1 MDIVLYGML
10 TLLGA
15 SFYFAWSCG
24 RSYQARGRIRGIE
37 EAVRELQVGM
47 ASHLASTPGADIQNA
62 LKNLSRML
70 AQSSEPRRRETDPIP
85 SLLWVLGA
93 ALGEECWRIGHGAG
107 VRRKAPAEGQIRLDL
122 SPTELLQL
130 GGLANLG
137 FQHMMPNARIIA
149 THRFVDVDDA
159 RDASRSLSKVE
170 AAIPS
175 KYHPDLLHQ
184 AESREELIKGW
195 WRPAVRP
202 KSA

>member
-10 TLLGA
+10 GLLVA

-24 RSYQARGRIRGIE
+24 RSYFARGRNNGIE
-37 EAVRELQVGM
+37 DAVRELIVGM
-47 ASHLASTPGADIQNA
+47 APHLAKNPGPDIQAA
-62 LKNLSRML
+62 LKNLNSNL
-70 AQSSEPRRRETDPIP
+70 AQFSDPRQKRSDPTP

-93 ALGEECWRIGHGAG
+93 ALAEECWRTGHGAG
-107 VRRKAPAEGQIRLDL
+107 VRRKAPTEGQIRVDL

-137 FQHMMPNARIIA
+137 FQHMMPNTRIIA
-149 THRFVDVDDA
+149 AHRFVDIDDA

-175 KYHPDLLHQ
+175 KYRPDLLAQ
-184 AESREELIKGW
+184 AEARENLIKGW
-195 WRPAVRP
+195 WRPAAHR
-202 KSA
+202 STA